1 MSADELREKTGP
13 YGYVAG
19 EGFTTCMLHHGH
31 KLDTDNR
38 ARAPPIFQTTSFEF
52 KSAEH
57 GGALFELSQLGPI
70 YTRLMNPTT
79 HVLEYKVAK
88 LEGAPCKAH
97 GDCDNATTLPNALAV
112 ASGQSA
118 QMHALLTFMSSGD
131 NFVASSE
138 LYGGTYTQFKYSF
151 ANLGIEARFFNAA
164 NPDEAASLIDE
175 NTKCI
180 YLETISNPSSTV
192 PDFEKYVEIAKMNAI
207 PIVCDN
213 TFGQGGWTCK
223 PLAWGADIVVES
235 ATKWIGGHGTS
246 IGGII
251 VDGSSFDW
259 RVKKADGSLKYP
271 LVAGPQESYHGGDFA
286 NHPIFGVDACNLVFI
301 LLARVKT
308 LRDMGGCIAPFNA
321 FQLIQGLETLSLR
334 CKAHCENAN
343 QLAEWLN
350 GHEAVKEGSVL
361 SISLPSHPS
370 HELAKKY
377 FRPNSFGSVFT
388 FELAGDTEDQARER
402 GKKFITALKM
412 CAHLANVGDARTL
425 VIHPASTTHQQLTT
439 EQQIAAGVKP
449 AGVRISV
456 GYEDLEDIKADIDQ
470 AFAVARA

>member
-1 MSADELREKTGP
+1 M
-13 YGYVAG
+13 
-19 EGFTTCMLHHGH
+19 
-31 KLDTDNR
+31 
-38 ARAPPIFQTTSFEF
+38 
-52 KSAEH
+52 
-57 GGALFELSQLGPI
+57 
-70 YTRLMNPTT
+70 
-79 HVLEYKVAK
+79 
-88 LEGAPCKAH
+88 
-97 GDCDNATTLPNALAV
+97 
-112 ASGQSA
+112 
-118 QMHALLTFMSSGD
+118 
-131 NFVASSE
+131 
-138 LYGGTYTQFKYSF
+138 
-151 ANLGIEARFFNAA
+151 
-164 NPDEAASLIDE
+164 
-175 NTKCI
+175 
-180 YLETISNPSSTV
+180 
-192 PDFEKYVEIAKMNAI
+192 
-207 PIVCDN
+207 
-213 TFGQGGWTCK
+213 
-223 PLAWGADIVVES
+223 AWGADIVVES

-377 FRPNSFGSVFT
+377 FRGF
-388 FELAGDTEDQARER
+388 
-402 GKKFITALKM
+402 
-412 CAHLANVGDARTL
+412 
-425 VIHPASTTHQQLTT
+425 PASR
-439 EQQIAAGVKP
+439 E
-449 AGVRISV
+449 
-456 GYEDLEDIKADIDQ
+456 Y
-470 AFAVARA
+470 F

>member
-1 MSADELREKTGP
+1 MADLGSHLESGFEVVAEIVELRRRIRASELVITS
-13 YGYVAG
+13 
-19 EGFTTCMLHHGH
+19 EGS
-31 KLDTDNR
+31 LDR
-38 ARAPPIFQTTSFEF
+38 QSMMG
-52 KSAEH
+52 K
-57 GGALFELSQLGPI
+57 
-70 YTRLMNPTT
+70 
-79 HVLEYKVAK
+79 
-88 LEGAPCKAH
+88 
-97 GDCDNATTLPNALAV
+97 AV
-112 ASGQSA
+112 AQTIRDMIVDGA
-118 QMHALLTFMSSGD
+118 KEPTHTACMSEMGAAC
-131 NFVASSE
+131 VASV
-138 LYGGTYTQFKYSF
+138 GTGLFRGSAVSMTVFP
-151 ANLGIEARFFNAA
+151 I
-164 NPDEAASLIDE
+164 
-175 NTKCI
+175 
-180 YLETISNPSSTV
+180 V
-192 PDFEKYVEIAKMNAI
+192 PDFEKYVEIAKANAI

-343 QLAEWLN
+343 ALAEWLN

-377 FRPNSFGSVFT
+377 FRGF
-388 FELAGDTEDQARER
+388 
-402 GKKFITALKM
+402 
-412 CAHLANVGDARTL
+412 
-425 VIHPASTTHQQLTT
+425 PAS
-439 EQQIAAGVKP
+439 
-449 AGVRISV
+449 
-456 GYEDLEDIKADIDQ
+456 
-470 AFAVARA
+470 

>member
-1 MSADELREKTGP
+1 M
-13 YGYVAG
+13 
-19 EGFTTCMLHHGH
+19 
-31 KLDTDNR
+31 
-38 ARAPPIFQTTSFEF
+38 
-52 KSAEH
+52 
-57 GGALFELSQLGPI
+57 
-70 YTRLMNPTT
+70 
-79 HVLEYKVAK
+79 
-88 LEGAPCKAH
+88 
-97 GDCDNATTLPNALAV
+97 
-112 ASGQSA
+112 
-118 QMHALLTFMSSGD
+118 
-131 NFVASSE
+131 
-138 LYGGTYTQFKYSF
+138 
-151 ANLGIEARFFNAA
+151 
-164 NPDEAASLIDE
+164 
-175 NTKCI
+175 
-180 YLETISNPSSTV
+180 
-192 PDFEKYVEIAKMNAI
+192 EIAKTNQI

-343 QLAEWLN
+343 ALAEWLN

-370 HELAKKY
+370 HELAKKC
-377 FRPNSFGSVFT
+377 FPVHKSKCRGASRDRHAIDATPDSLVDLRTGISGRAASVPCSRLNWPET
-388 FELAGDTEDQARER
+388 R
-402 GKKFITALKM
+402 
-412 CAHLANVGDARTL
+412 RTR
-425 VIHPASTTHQQLTT
+425 PAS
-439 EQQIAAGVKP
+439 AARSSSRP
-449 AGVRISV
+449 
-456 GYEDLEDIKADIDQ
+456 
-470 AFAVARA
+470 

>member
-1 MSADELREKTGP
+1 MG
-13 YGYVAG
+13 
-19 EGFTTCMLHHGH
+19 
-31 KLDTDNR
+31 
-38 ARAPPIFQTTSFEF
+38 
-52 KSAEH
+52 
-57 GGALFELSQLGPI
+57 
-70 YTRLMNPTT
+70 
-79 HVLEYKVAK
+79 
-88 LEGAPCKAH
+88 
-97 GDCDNATTLPNALAV
+97 
-112 ASGQSA
+112 
-118 QMHALLTFMSSGD
+118 
-131 NFVASSE
+131 
-138 LYGGTYTQFKYSF
+138 
-151 ANLGIEARFFNAA
+151 ARFFNAA

-192 PDFEKYVEIAKMNAI
+192 PDFEKYVEIAKANQI

-377 FRPNSFGSVFT
+377 FRPSSFGSVFT
-388 FELAGDTEDQARER
+388 FELAGDAEGQANELV
-402 GKKFITALKM
+402 KKFITALKM
-412 CAHLANVGDARTL
+412 CALWSSPRPRRRTSSSRRSSRSR
-425 VIHPASTTHQQLTT
+425 PASS
-439 EQQIAAGVKP
+439 G
-449 AGVRISV
+449 G
-456 GYEDLEDIKADIDQ
+456 
-470 AFAVARA
+470 RAH